1 MWGRL
6 FNHSERKELFSFPRE
21 TKLSEKECKNP
32 FARKRKKSEDELF
45 ARKRREYM
53 ANNWADDT
61 EELPPLGTLSK
72 DESTK
77 TTSTPAASAGKT
89 SSYVPPHLRN
99 RQGGGNTERGGD
111 RRDYGGGGGRR
122 DYRGRFFSEK

>member
-1 MWGRL
+1 MKI
-6 FNHSERKELFSFPRE
+6 HCAQK
-21 TKLSEKECKNP
+21 
-32 FARKRKKSEDELF
+32 KKSEDELF

-89 SSYVPPHLRN
+89 SSYVHRI
-99 RQGGGNTERGGD
+99 EKSA
-111 RRDYGGGGGRR
+111 RRR
-122 DYRGRFFSEK
+122 EH

>member
-1 MWGRL
+1 VRDEI
-6 FNHSERKELFSFPRE
+6 HSRAKE
-21 TKLSEKECKNP
+21 
-32 FARKRKKSEDELF
+32 KKSEDELF